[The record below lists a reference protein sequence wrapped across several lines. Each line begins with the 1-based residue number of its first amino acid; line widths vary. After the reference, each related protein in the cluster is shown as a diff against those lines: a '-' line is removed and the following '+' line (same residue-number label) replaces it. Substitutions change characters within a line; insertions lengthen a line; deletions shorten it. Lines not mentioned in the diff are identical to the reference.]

1 MARQA
6 RRLLPD
12 GTYHVMSRGT
22 GPSPI
27 FSEDDDRMRFLRLL
41 EHVAS
46 RCEWSFHALC
56 LMETHYHLVF
66 TSTREQLSRGM
77 HTLNGLHARR
87 FNEQYGRWGHLF
99 GDRFACRVVEDER
112 YLATLCRYVVLNPV
126 RAGLCERAQDW
137 PWSYSRYG
145 LAETAAD

>member
-1 MARQA
+1 MARQL
-6 RRLLPD
+6 RTLLPD
-12 GTYHVMSRGT
+12 GTYHVMGRGT

-27 FSEDDDRMRFLRLL
+27 FGEDDDRTRFLRLL
-41 EHVAS
+41 ERVTR
-46 RCEWSFHALC
+46 RCDWSFHALC

-77 HTLNGLHARR
+77 HALNGLYARR
-87 FNEQYGRWGHLF
+87 FNEKYGRWGHLF
-99 GDRFACRVVEDER
+99 GDRFACRVVKDDR

-126 RAGLCERAQDW
+126 RVGLCERAQDW

-145 LAETAAD
+145 LEATASD